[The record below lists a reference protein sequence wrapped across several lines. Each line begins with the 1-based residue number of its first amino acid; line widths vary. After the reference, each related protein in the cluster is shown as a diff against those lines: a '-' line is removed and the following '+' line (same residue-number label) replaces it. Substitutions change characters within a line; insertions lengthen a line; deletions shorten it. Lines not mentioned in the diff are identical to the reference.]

1 MKLAILQL
9 NAIVGD
15 LAGNALRIEEEVR
28 RATALGASLCVT
40 PELSLVGY
48 PPRDLLLDTGFI
60 ARSHEVLER
69 LATNLRHQVPTLV
82 GVPVVNDGAGR
93 PLFNATALLR
103 DGVVVTHFHK
113 SLLPTYDVFDEDRYF
128 EPGSRVKVLEHDGRR
143 IAVSVCED
151 VWRETMTRGAA
162 IPGTVSPR
170 AVAPGPLPPGTVRR
184 YRNDPLGHLD
194 GTSLDCLIN
203 VSASP
208 FVVGK
213 QQVRERLLADLA
225 RRLKAPVVY
234 VNQVGG
240 NDDLVFDGRSVVF
253 DADGTLLA
261 RAKAFAEETLIVE
274 TDGAAGMAVGP
285 GLSEEEELWDALVL
299 GTRDYARK
307 CGFSRALLGLSG
319 GIDSAL
325 TAAVSCEALGADRVE
340 GVLMSSPW
348 TSRASVDDAMALAAR
363 LGMRTRVLP
372 IAPIMQACDAVLAP
386 AFEGRPRDTTEE
398 NIQARIRGT
407 LLMALANKFGALL
420 LTTGNKSELAVG
432 YCTLYG
438 DMAGGLAVIADV
450 PKTLV
455 FRLSTWLNSRRQL
468 IPQRIIDK
476 APSAELRPGQCD
488 QDDLPPYDVLD
499 DVLEQHLQDHRS
511 EEALVASGFA
521 APTVSRVLRL
531 VAAAEFKRRQAA
543 PGLKVTDR
551 AFGTGWRMPVARRV
565 S

>member
-1 MKLAILQL
+1 MTARPFTIAALQL
-9 NAIVGD
+9 NPTIGD
-15 LAGNALRIEEEVR
+15 LAHNAARIEQEVA
-28 RATALGASLCVT
+28 RATTRGASLCVT

-48 PPRDLLLDTGFI
+48 PPRDLLLDPGFV
-60 ARSHEVLER
+60 ARANDV
-69 LATNLRHQVPTLV
+69 LATLAVSIRHLAPVLV
-82 GVPVVNDGAGR
+82 GVPEVNDGPGR
-93 PLFNATALLR
+93 PLFNSTMLLR
-103 DGVVVTHFHK
+103 AGHVAARFRK

-128 EPGSRVKVLEHDGRR
+128 EPGDGVGVVDIDGRR

-151 VWRETMTRGAA
+151 VWSGEVENTCTRTQAG
-162 IPGTVSPR
+162 PGH
-170 AVAPGPLPPGTVRR
+170 RR
-184 YRNDPLGHLD
+184 YSTDPLRGLD
-194 GTSLDCLIN
+194 GTRLDCFVN

-213 QQVRERLLADLA
+213 QQVRERLLADIA
-225 RRLKAPVVY
+225 RRLQAPVIY

-240 NDDLVFDGRSVVF
+240 NDDLVFDGRSIAF
-253 DADGTLLA
+253 GADGQLIA
-261 RAKAFAEETLIVE
+261 RASAFAEDMVIAGE
-274 TDGAAGMAVGP
+274 AAPSLP
-285 GLSEEEELWDALVL
+285 GSRGTALPINPALAPEEELWDALVL

-307 CGFSRALLGLSG
+307 CGFSKALLGLSG

-325 TAAVSCEALGADRVE
+325 TAAVACEALGSDAVE
-340 GVLMSSPW
+340 GVLMPSPW
-348 TSRASVDDAMALAAR
+348 TSQSSLDDAFDLAKR

-372 IAPIMQACDAVLAP
+372 ITPLMEACDSVLAP
-386 AFEGRPRDTTEE
+386 AFQGRPRDTTEE
-398 NIQARIRGT
+398 NIQARLRGT

-420 LTTGNKSELAVG
+420 LTTGNKSELSVG

-455 FRLSTWLNSRRQL
+455 FALSAWLNTRRQV
-468 IPQRIIDK
+468 IPQHIIDK
-476 APSAELRPGQCD
+476 APSAELRPGQTD

-499 DVLEQHLQDHRS
+499 EMLDRHLQDHQS
-511 EEALVASGFA
+511 EAALVARGFA
-521 APTVSRVLRL
+521 APTVTRVVRL

-551 AFGTGWRMPVARRV
+551 AFGTGWRMPVARRI